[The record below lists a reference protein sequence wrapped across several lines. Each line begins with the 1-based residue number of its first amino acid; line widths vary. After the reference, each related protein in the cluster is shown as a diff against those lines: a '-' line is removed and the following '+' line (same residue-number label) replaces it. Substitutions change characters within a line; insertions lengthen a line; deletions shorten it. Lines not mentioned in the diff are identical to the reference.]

1 MRAIEINSKTDKTGY
16 LRIDYQLDR
25 SDSNVRVIILLDD
38 IKTDQDE
45 EKLWMSSI
53 SKNPAF
59 DFLNDPSEDVYSIN
73 DGEPFND

>member
-1 MRAIEINSKTDKTGY
+1 MRAIEIASKTDARGHLK
-16 LRIDYQLDR
+16 IDCQLD
-25 SDSNVRVIILLDD
+25 SLDSNVRVIILLDD
-38 IKTDQDE
+38 NIPDQDE

-73 DGEPFND
+73 DGVPFND